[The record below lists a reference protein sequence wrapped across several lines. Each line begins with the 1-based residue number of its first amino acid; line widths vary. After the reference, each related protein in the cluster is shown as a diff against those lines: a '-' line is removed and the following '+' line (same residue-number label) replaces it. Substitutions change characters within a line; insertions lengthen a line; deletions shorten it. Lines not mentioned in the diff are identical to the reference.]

1 MSGAVSVQAEL
12 VARAFAARSAAHF
25 AHLQTRSYSEHM
37 ALEGFYE
44 AILDSV
50 DQFCEVYQGFHGLIK
65 DFPDITPSKE
75 APLVF
80 LTDFADWLKKNRTAC
95 AAGETCLQ
103 NIIDEAIAITV
114 RTIYKLRF
122 LK

>member
-1 MSGAVSVQAEL
+1 MSAAVSPQAEL

-25 AHLQTRSYSEHM
+25 AHLRARSYAEHM

-44 AILDSV
+44 DILDPV
-50 DQFCEVYQGFHGLIK
+50 DQFCEVFQGFHGLIK
-65 DFPDITPSKE
+65 DFPDVLPSKD

-80 LTDFADWLKKNRTAC
+80 LVDFADWLKKNRAAC

-103 NIIDEAIAITV
+103 NIIDEAIAVTV
-114 RTIYKLRF
+114 RAIYKLRF
-122 LK
+122 LA